1 MNIREELEAL
11 GWNEDDLRRLRKS
24 HAGKVGIAAR
34 LRRETT
40 MTLDWIAEQLS
51 MGSAGHV
58 SHLFYRNKSS
68 REKATGEE
76 CQKKLF

>member
-1 MNIREELEAL
+1 MAPKLRVRRNR
-11 GWNEDDLRRLRKS
+11 DDLRRHRKS
-24 HAGKVGIAAR
+24 HASKIRIAAR
-34 LRRETT
+34 LRRETI

-58 SHLFYRNKSS
+58 SYLFYRNKSN
-68 REKATGEE
+68 REQANAEE